1 MFRNFALAL
10 AGALALSAAPL
21 VSADGTHSMTP
32 NDTAHSNPFFA
43 PSTLPFQAPPFD
55 KITDSDYLPAIEAGM
70 QRQLAEVQSIADNPA
85 PPTFDNTLVAL
96 EKSGQL
102 LTRVMRTFNLMTG
115 ANTDPALQKVEE
127 DVAPKLAANQ
137 DAILLNAKLFKRVET
152 IYNERDRLKL
162 DPESRWLVHY
172 YHQQFVLAGAR
183 LSEADKAKLK
193 ILNEEDASLSAKFSN
208 QLLAAAN
215 AAALVV
221 SDPSELAGLSPAQLQ
236 TAALTAK
243 SRGLDGKWMIPLQN
257 TTQQPDLGE
266 LTDRATRKKLFEDGW
281 TRAERGGADDTR
293 PTIERLAKLRAEEA
307 KLLGYPDYASWVLQ
321 TQMAKTPANVQK
333 FLEELIP
340 PATRKTRAEA
350 AELQQIIDQDGG
362 KFKLEPWD
370 WDFYAEQLRK
380 QKYSLG
386 QAEIK
391 PYFELNRVLE
401 DGVFYAAHEL
411 YGISFKERHDL
422 PVWQPDVRVFEVY
435 DYNGKPLG
443 LFYCDYFKR
452 DNKSGGAWM
461 DNLVYQSKLLQQLPV
476 IYNVTNFSKP
486 VPGQPALLSLDDV
499 ITMFHEFG
507 HALNGFFADQEYPS
521 LSGTATARDFVE
533 YPSQFNEHWALYP
546 KVLEHYAINYQTG
559 EPMPKALLEK
569 ILKARGFNK
578 GYDMTEMLAASEL
591 DMQWHTLPA
600 SAPEQNVDQF
610 ELAALKKTGVYMPQ
624 VPTRY
629 RSSYFL
635 HIWSNGYAAGYYA
648 YNWTQ
653 MLADDSYQ
661 WFLDHGGLTR
671 ANGQR
676 YRDLILSRGNTGD
689 YAQMFHAFYGGDPQI
704 GPMLNY
710 RYLNVN

>member
-1 MFRNFALAL
+1 MFRTVALVLASALAL
-10 AGALALSAAPL
+10 CAAPL
-21 VSADGTHSMTP
+21 VLADGTHSMTP
-32 NDTAHSNPFFA
+32 NDTDQSNPFFA

-70 QRQLAEVQSIADNPA
+70 QQQLAEVQSIADNPA
-85 PPTFDNTLVAL
+85 PPTFENTLVTL

-102 LTRVMRTFNLMTG
+102 LTRVMRSFNLMTG
-115 ANTDPALQKVEE
+115 ADTDSTLQKVEE

-152 IYNERDRLKL
+152 IYRERDRLKL

-172 YHQQFVLAGAR
+172 YYEQFVLAGAR

-193 ILNEEDASLSAKFSN
+193 KLNEEDASLSARFSN

-215 AAALVV
+215 ATALVV
-221 SDPSELAGLSPAQLQ
+221 SNESELAGLSPAQLQ
-236 TAALTAK
+236 AAALAAK
-243 SRGLDGKWMIPLQN
+243 SRGLDGKWVIPLQN

-266 LTDRATRKKLFEDGW
+266 LTDRATREKLFEASW

-293 PTIERLAKLRAEEA
+293 PTIARLAQVRAEEA
-307 KLLGYPDYASWVLQ
+307 KLLGYPDYATWALQ
-321 TQMAKTPANVQK
+321 TQMARTPANVQH

-340 PATRKTRAEA
+340 PATRKARAEA

-380 QKYSLG
+380 QKYSLD

-461 DNLVYQSKLLQQLPV
+461 DNLVYQSKLLHQLPV
-476 IYNVTNFSKP
+476 IYNVANFSKP
-486 VPGQPALLSLDDV
+486 APGQPALLSIDDV

-559 EPMPKALLEK
+559 QPMPKALLEK

-578 GYDMTEMLAASEL
+578 GYDMAEMLAASEL

-610 ELAALKKTGVYMPQ
+610 ELAALKKTGVYLPQ

-676 YRDLILSRGNTGD
+676 YRDMILSRGNTED
-689 YAQMFHAFYGGDPQI
+689 YAEMFRAFYGSDPQI
-704 GPMLNY
+704 GPMLKF
-710 RYLNVN
+710 RYLDVN

>member
-1 MFRNFALAL
+1 MFRTVALVLASALAL
-10 AGALALSAAPL
+10 CAAPL
-21 VSADGTHSMTP
+21 VLADGTHSVTSH
-32 NDTAHSNPFFA
+32 DTDQSNPFFA

-70 QRQLAEVQSIADNPA
+70 QQQLAEVQSIADDPA
-85 PPTFDNTLVAL
+85 PPTLGNTLVAL

-102 LTRVMRTFNLMTG
+102 LTRVMRSFNLMTG
-115 ANTDPALQKVEE
+115 ADTDSTLQKVEE

-152 IYNERDRLKL
+152 IYRERDRLKL

-172 YHQQFVLAGAR
+172 YYEQFVLAGAR

-193 ILNEEDASLSAKFSN
+193 KLNEEDASLSARFSN

-215 AAALVV
+215 ATALVV
-221 SDPSELAGLSPAQLQ
+221 SNESELAGLSPAQLQ
-236 TAALTAK
+236 AAALAAK
-243 SRGLDGKWMIPLQN
+243 SRGLDGKWVIPLQN

-266 LTDRATRKKLFEDGW
+266 LTDRATREKLFEASW

-293 PTIERLAKLRAEEA
+293 PTIARLAQVRAEEA
-307 KLLGYPDYASWVLQ
+307 KLLGYPDYATWALQ
-321 TQMAKTPANVQK
+321 TQMARTPANVQH

-340 PATRKTRAEA
+340 PATRKARAEA
-350 AELQQIIDQDGG
+350 AELQQIIDQDGS

-380 QKYSLG
+380 QKYSLD

-461 DNLVYQSKLLQQLPV
+461 DNLVYQSKLLHQLPV

-486 VPGQPALLSLDDV
+486 APGQPELLSLDDV

-546 KVLEHYAINYQTG
+546 KVLEHYAVNYQTG

-578 GYDMTEMLAASEL
+578 GYDMAEMLAASEL

-610 ELAALKKTGVYMPQ
+610 ELAALKKTGVYLPQ

-676 YRDLILSRGNTGD
+676 YRDMILSRGNTED
-689 YAQMFHAFYGGDPQI
+689 YARMFRAFYGSDPQI
-704 GPMLNY
+704 GPMLKY
-710 RYLNVN
+710 RYLNVY

>member
-1 MFRNFALAL
+1 MFRTVALVLAGMFALC
-10 AGALALSAAPL
+10 AAPGVL
-21 VSADGTHSMTP
+21 ADGTHSMTP
-32 NDTAHSNPFFA
+32 NDSARSNPFFA
-43 PSTLPFQAPPFD
+43 PSTLPFQAPEFSRI
-55 KITDSDYLPAIEAGM
+55 KDSDYLPAIEAGM
-70 QRQLAEVQSIADNPA
+70 KQQLAEVQSIADNPA
-85 PPTFDNTLVAL
+85 PPTFENMLVAL

-102 LTRVMRTFNLMTG
+102 LTRVMRSFNLMTG
-115 ANTDPALQKVEE
+115 ANTDPTLQKTEE

-137 DAILLNAKLFKRVET
+137 DAIFLNAKLFERVES
-152 IYNERDRLKL
+152 IYQERDKLKL
-162 DPESRWLVHY
+162 DPESHRLIEY
-172 YHQQFVLAGAR
+172 YYQQFVLAGAR
-183 LSEADKAKLK
+183 LSPADKARLK
-193 ILNEEDASLSAKFSN
+193 NLNEEDATLSAKFSN
-208 QLLAAAN
+208 QLLAASN

-221 SDPSELAGLSPAQLQ
+221 SDKSKLAGLSQAQLD
-236 TAALTAK
+236 TAAADAK
-243 SRGLDGKWMIPLQN
+243 ARGLDGKWLIPLQN
-257 TTQQPDLGE
+257 TTQQPDLSV
-266 LTDRATRKKLFEDGW
+266 LTDRATREKLFEASW
-281 TRAERGGADDTR
+281 NRAERGGPDDTR
-293 PTIERLAKLRAEEA
+293 PTIARLAQVRAEEA
-307 KLLGYPDYASWVLQ
+307 KILGYPDYAAWALQ
-321 TQMAKTPANVQK
+321 TQMAKTPANVEA
-333 FLEELIP
+333 FLARLIP
-340 PATRKTRAEA
+340 PAKRKAEEEA
-350 AELQQIIDQDGG
+350 AEIQQVIDKDGG

-370 WDFYAEQLRK
+370 WDFYGEQVRR
-380 QKYSLG
+380 QKYDLDSS
-386 QAEIK
+386 EVK
-391 PYFELNRVLE
+391 PYFQVWRVLQ

-411 YGISFKERHDL
+411 YGVTFKQRHDL

-435 DYNGKPLG
+435 AENGKPLG
-443 LFYCDYFKR
+443 LFYADYFKR

-461 DNLVYQSKLLQQLPV
+461 DNLVYQSKLLHQLPV

-486 VPGQPALLSLDDV
+486 APGQPALLSLDDV

-546 KVLEHYAINYQTG
+546 KVLEHYAINYKTG
-559 EPMPKALLEK
+559 QPMPKALLEK

-600 SAPEQNVDQF
+600 SAPEQRVDEF
-610 ELAALKKTGVYMPQ
+610 ELAALRKTGVYLPQ

-676 YRDLILSRGNTGD
+676 YRDLILSRGNTED
-689 YAQMFHAFYGGDPQI
+689 YAQMFRAFYGSDPQI
-704 GPMLNY
+704 GPMLKF

>member
-1 MFRNFALAL
+1 MFRTVTLVLVGAFALCAVR
-10 AGALALSAAPL
+10 L
-21 VSADGTHSMTP
+21 VLADGTHSMTP
-32 NDTAHSNPFFA
+32 NRAAGSNPFFA
-43 PSTLPFQAPPFD
+43 PSTLPFQVPPFD
-55 KITDSDYLPAIEAGM
+55 KITDGDYLPAIEAGM
-70 QRQLAEVQSIADNPA
+70 QQQLAEVQKIADNPA
-85 PPTFDNTLVAL
+85 PPTFENTLVAL

-102 LTRVMRTFNLMTG
+102 LTRVMRSFNLMTG
-115 ANTDPALQKVEE
+115 ANTDPTLQKVEE
-127 DVAPKLAANQ
+127 EVAPKLAANQ
-137 DAILLNAKLFKRVET
+137 DAILLNRKLFKRVET
-152 IYNERDRLKL
+152 IYKERDRLKL
-162 DPESRWLVHY
+162 EPESRWLVHY

-183 LSEADKAKLK
+183 LSEADKAQLK
-193 ILNEEDASLSAKFSN
+193 KLNEEDASLSAKFSN

-221 SDPSELAGLSPAQLQ
+221 SDESELAGLSPAQLQ
-236 TAALTAK
+236 AAALAAR
-243 SRGLDGKWMIPLQN
+243 SRGLDGKWVIPLQN

-266 LTDRATRKKLFEDGW
+266 LTDRATREKLFEDGW
-281 TRAERGGADDTR
+281 TRAERGGVDDTR
-293 PTIERLAKLRAEEA
+293 PTIARLAQVRAEEA
-307 KLLGYPDYASWVLQ
+307 KLLGYPDYTAWALQ
-321 TQMAKTPANVQK
+321 TQMARTSANVEH

-340 PATRKTRAEA
+340 PATRKARAEA

-370 WDFYAEQLRK
+370 WDFYAGQLRK
-380 QKYSLG
+380 QKYSLD

-461 DNLVYQSKLLQQLPV
+461 DNLVYQSKLLHQLPV

-486 VPGQPALLSLDDV
+486 APGQPALLSIDDV

-559 EPMPKALLEK
+559 QPMPKALLEK

-578 GYDMTEMLAASEL
+578 GYDMAEMLAASEL

-610 ELAALKKTGVYMPQ
+610 ELAALKKTGVYLPQ
-624 VPTRY
+624 VSTRY

-676 YRDLILSRGNTGD
+676 YRDMILSRGNTED
-689 YAQMFHAFYGGDPQI
+689 YAEMFRAFYGSDPQI
-704 GPMLNY
+704 GPMLKF
-710 RYLNVN
+710 RYLDVN